1 MADEKVVD
9 AAAQVVTGVVK
20 DVAPDANAQ
29 VADAAVKVVA
39 DFAKDTSKESIADA
53 IKDAVVENVKP
64 NQGIIART
72 VAAVLTKIVGDTVT
86 NKIVRTLLIVIITAA
101 STYFTVSADGT
112 KSVEEVTNAVVQS
125 AVGAFSN

>member
-1 MADEKVVD
+1 MADEKLGKAVVE
-9 AAAQVVTGVVK
+9 
-20 DVAPDANAQ
+20 
-29 VADAAVKVVA
+29 AV
-39 DFAKDTSKESIADA
+39 
-53 IKDAVVENVKP
+53 KDAVDENIKP

-86 NKIVRTLLIVIITAA
+86 NKIVRACLIVLITAA

-125 AVGAFSN
+125 VVGAFSN